1 MATHSRRQTLTQ
13 ARLLFNQ
20 QGAVPGGLVAEPIL
34 RSWRRCADLGFDMRG
49 VRRAEL
55 MTQGELR
62 EAQQRNEALRRL
74 SEPAIAYLRRQ
85 AGGSGNLVILSDAQ
99 GLVLD
104 SDGDT
109 GFAHRASRVALMPGA
124 PWDEAAAGT
133 NAIGTALVEG
143 RPIAVHGAEHYFE
156 PNRILTCAAVP
167 ITDSEGR
174 TLGVL
179 DLSSQARDVRPDV
192 LALVREAVDR
202 IEHQLFEASYEQC
215 TVLRL
220 HADRAGLG
228 QPGEALLAFQ
238 GDLLVGANRRA
249 LRALGLAA
257 TALGVYR
264 YADVFEGDI
273 ERCPDAAGR
282 VHTRTGAVYHARL
295 RMPRT
300 RAPQPPAAP
309 SSRPPGAAGGAPAPS
324 FDAATLG
331 ALARAVH
338 LADAGVSILL
348 QGETGVG
355 KEVFARQ
362 IHARGKRAGGP
373 FVAVNCAA
381 LPESLIESELFGYE
395 EGAFTGARRQGSKG
409 LLRQA
414 HGGVLFLDEIGDMP
428 LLLQSRLLRVLQTRE
443 VSPLGA
449 ARPVRVDFTLVCATH
464 RPLAHEGPDAPVR
477 PDLYFRI
484 AEYTVTLEPLRARAD
499 RLELL
504 RGLWAAQGAGPA
516 LPPAIE
522 AVLAAYSWPGNYRQL
537 VSVLRTLHV
546 LAGPAG
552 RVDADMLPAELRGA
566 ASAAQSV
573 ADGSGAAVSGA
584 AASSTAPP
592 GDLHAMTDAAI
603 RSALEAHGGSV
614 SRAARALGVHRSTV
628 YRRAAALGLAR
639 PK

>member
-1 MATHSRRQTLTQ
+1 MATHSRQHALTQ

-74 SEPAIAYLRRQ
+74 SEPAMSLLRRQ
-85 AGGSGNLVILSDAQ
+85 AGGNGGLVILSDAQ

-109 GFAHRASRVALMPGA
+109 GFAQRASRVALMPGA

-179 DLSSQARDVRPDV
+179 DLSSPARDLRPDV
-192 LALVREAVDR
+192 LELVRAAVDL
-202 IEHQLFEASYEQC
+202 IEHRLFEQAYEQHA
-215 TVLRL
+215 VLRL
-220 HADRAGLG
+220 HVDHAGLG
-228 QPGEALLAFQ
+228 APGEGLLAFQ
-238 GDLLVGANRRA
+238 GDLLIGANRRA
-249 LRALGLAA
+249 LQALGLAP

-264 YADVFEGDI
+264 YGDVFDGDM
-273 ERCPDAAGR
+273 ERGPDAAGR
-282 VHTRTGAVYHARL
+282 VQARSGAVYHARL
-295 RMPRT
+295 RWPRS
-300 RAPQPPAAP
+300 RAPQAPARPALPPATGA
-309 SSRPPGAAGGAPAPS
+309 RPATPN

-338 LADAGVSILL
+338 LSDAGVSILL

-355 KEVFARQ
+355 KEVFAREL
-362 IHARGKRAGGP
+362 HARGKRASGP

-428 LLLQSRLLRVLQTRE
+428 LVLQSRLLRVLQTRE

-449 ARPVRVDFTLVCATH
+449 ARPVSVDFALVCATH

-504 RGLWAAQGAGPA
+504 RGLWAAQGAGPV
-516 LPPAIE
+516 LPADIE
-522 AVLAAYSWPGNYRQL
+522 AILAAYAWPGNYRQL
-537 VSVLRTLHV
+537 MAVLRTLHV

-552 RVDADMLPAELRGA
+552 MVDMDMLPADIRS
-566 ASAAQSV
+566 ASAVPQSV
-573 ADGSGAAVSGA
+573 GDADPAN
-584 AASSTAPP
+584 
-592 GDLHAMTDAAI
+592 LQAMTDAAI
-603 RSALEAHGGSV
+603 RDALAAHGGNV
-614 SRAARALGVHRSTV
+614 SRAARALGVHRSTL
-628 YRRAAALGLAR
+628 YRRLPR
-639 PK
+639 PA

>member
-1 MATHSRRQTLTQ
+1 MATHSRQQALTQ

-20 QGAVPGGLVAEPIL
+20 QGAVPGGMVAEPIL

-62 EAQQRNEALRRL
+62 EAQQRNEALRRM
-74 SEPAIAYLRRQ
+74 SDPAMSMLRRQ
-85 AGGSGNLVILSDAQ
+85 AGGSGSLVILSDAQ

-104 SDGDT
+104 TDGDT
-109 GFAHRASRVALMPGA
+109 GFAQRASRVALMPGA

-174 TLGVL
+174 TVGVL
-179 DLSSQARDVRPDV
+179 DLSSQAREIRPEM
-192 LALVREAVDR
+192 LELVRAAVDL
-202 IEHQLFEASYEQC
+202 IEHNLFEQAYEQHA
-215 TVLRL
+215 VLRL
-220 HADRAGLG
+220 HTDHSGLG
-228 QPGEALLAFQ
+228 MPGEGLLAFD
-238 GDLLVGANRRA
+238 GDRLVGANRRA
-249 LRALGLAA
+249 LQALGLAP

-282 VHTRTGAVYHARL
+282 VQARSGAVYHARL
-295 RMPRT
+295 RWPRS
-300 RAPQPPAAP
+300 RARQAPAPALPPAAAP
-309 SSRPPGAAGGAPAPS
+309 RPAAPN

-338 LADAGVSILL
+338 LSDAGVAILL

-362 IHARGKRAGGP
+362 LHARGKRAAGP

-395 EGAFTGARRQGSKG
+395 DGAFTGARRQGSKG

-428 LLLQSRLLRVLQTRE
+428 LMLQSRLLRVLQTRE

-449 ARPVRVDFTLVCATH
+449 ARPVPVDFALVCATH
-464 RPLAHEGPDAPVR
+464 RPLAHEGQDAPVR

-484 AEYTVTLEPLRARAD
+484 AEYTVTLEPLRARPD

-504 RGLWAAQGAGPA
+504 RGLWAAHGAGPV
-516 LPPAIE
+516 LPPDIE
-522 AVLAAYSWPGNYRQL
+522 AILEAYPWPGNYRQM
-537 VSVLRTLHV
+537 VAVLRTLHV

-552 RVDADMLPAELRGA
+552 VVDADMLPADIRGA
-566 ASAAQSV
+566 AAAPQAGGGY
-573 ADGSGAAVSGA
+573 ADPAN
-584 AASSTAPP
+584 
-592 GDLHAMTDAAI
+592 LQAMTDAAI
-603 RSALEAHGGSV
+603 RDALAAHGGNV
-614 SRAARALGVHRSTV
+614 SRAARALGVHRSTL
-628 YRRAAALGLAR
+628 YRRLPR
-639 PK
+639 PA

>member
-1 MATHSRRQTLTQ
+1 MATHSRQQALTQ

-20 QGAVPGGLVAEPIL
+20 QGAVPGGVVAEPIL

-62 EAQQRNEALRRL
+62 EAQQRNEALRRM
-74 SEPAIAYLRRQ
+74 SDPAMSMLRRQ
-85 AGGSGNLVILSDAQ
+85 AGGSGSLVILSDAQ

-104 SDGDT
+104 TDGDT
-109 GFAHRASRVALMPGA
+109 GFAQRASRVALMPGA

-174 TLGVL
+174 TVGVL
-179 DLSSQARDVRPDV
+179 DLSSQAREIRPEM
-192 LALVREAVDR
+192 LELVRAAVDL
-202 IEHQLFEASYEQC
+202 IEHSLFEQAYEQHA
-215 TVLRL
+215 VLRL
-220 HADRAGLG
+220 HTDLSGLG
-228 QPGEALLAFQ
+228 MPGEGLLAFD
-238 GDLLVGANRRA
+238 GDRLVGANRRA
-249 LRALGLAA
+249 LQALGLAP

-282 VHTRTGAVYHARL
+282 VQARSGAVYHARL
-295 RMPRT
+295 RWPRS
-300 RAPQPPAAP
+300 RSRQAPAPALPPAVAARPAAP
-309 SSRPPGAAGGAPAPS
+309 N

-338 LADAGVSILL
+338 LSDAGVAILL

-362 IHARGKRAGGP
+362 LHARGKRAAGP
-373 FVAVNCAA
+373 FVEVNCAA

-395 EGAFTGARRQGSKG
+395 DGAFTGARRQGSKG

-428 LLLQSRLLRVLQTRE
+428 LMLQSRLLRVLQTRE

-449 ARPVRVDFTLVCATH
+449 ARPVPVDFALVCATH
-464 RPLAHEGPDAPVR
+464 RPLAHEGQDAPVR

-484 AEYTVTLEPLRARAD
+484 AEYTVTLEPLRARPD

-504 RGLWAAQGAGPA
+504 RGLWAAQGAGPM
-516 LPPAIE
+516 LPPDIE
-522 AVLAAYSWPGNYRQL
+522 AILEAYPWPGNYRQM
-537 VSVLRTLHV
+537 VAVLRTLHV

-552 RVDADMLPAELRGA
+552 VVDADMLPADIRGA
-566 ASAAQSV
+566 Q
-573 ADGSGAAVSGA
+573 A
-584 AASSTAPP
+584 AASSPESADPASLR
-592 GDLHAMTDAAI
+592 GLTDAAI
-603 RSALEAHGGSV
+603 RAALAAHGGNV
-614 SRAARALGVHRSTV
+614 SRAARALGLHRSTL
-628 YRRAAALGLAR
+628 YRRAAAMASPR
-639 PK
+639 PRQDAG

>member
-1 MATHSRRQTLTQ
+1 MAIHSRRQSLTQ

-20 QGAVPGGLVAEPIL
+20 QGVVPGGVVAEPIL

-49 VRRAEL
+49 VRTAEL

-62 EAQQRNEALRRL
+62 EAQQRNEALRRM
-74 SEPAIAYLRRQ
+74 SEPAMSYLRRQ
-85 AGGSGNLVILSDAQ
+85 AGGSGSLVILSDAQ

-179 DLSSQARDVRPDV
+179 DLSSQARDLRPDV

-202 IEHQLFEASYEQC
+202 IEHQLFEQAYQQYA
-215 TVLRL
+215 VLRL
-220 HADRAGLG
+220 HADHSCLG
-228 QPGEALLAFQ
+228 EPGEALLAFQ
-238 GDLLVGANRRA
+238 GDVLVGANRRA
-249 LRALGLAA
+249 LHALGLAA

-264 YADVFEGDI
+264 YADVFDGDI
-273 ERCPDAAGR
+273 ERGPDAAGR
-282 VHTRTGAVYHARL
+282 VQTRLGVAYHARL
-295 RMPRT
+295 RWPRT
-300 RAPQPPAAP
+300 RPSRSPAVPTPLPAAGHATVP
-309 SSRPPGAAGGAPAPS
+309 AAS
-324 FDAATLG
+324 FDTATLG

-338 LADAGVSILL
+338 LSDAGVSILL

-362 IHARGKRAGGP
+362 VHARGKRSSGP

-395 EGAFTGARRQGSKG
+395 DGAFTGARRQGSKG

-443 VSPLGA
+443 VSPLGG
-449 ARPVRVDFTLVCATH
+449 ARAVPVDFTLICATH

-484 AEYTVTLEPLRARAD
+484 AEYTVTLEPLRSRAD

-504 RGLWAAQGAGPA
+504 RGLWAAQGPGPA
-516 LPPAIE
+516 LPAAIE

-552 RVDADMLPAELRGA
+552 RVDAEMLPAELRGA
-566 ASAAQSV
+566 AIAAP
-573 ADGSGAAVSGA
+573 
-584 AASSTAPP
+584 AASGGA
-592 GDLHAMTDAAI
+592 DLQAMTDAAI
-603 RSALEAHGGSV
+603 RNALAENGGSV
-614 SRAARALGVHRSTV
+614 SRAARALGVHRSTI
-628 YRRAAALGLAR
+628 YRRAAALGLTR
-639 PK
+639 SR

>member
-1 MATHSRRQTLTQ
+1 MATHSRQQALTQ

-20 QGAVPGGLVAEPIL
+20 QGAVPGGMVAEPIL

-62 EAQQRNEALRRL
+62 EAQQRNEALRRM
-74 SEPAIAYLRRQ
+74 SDPAMSMLRRQ
-85 AGGSGNLVILSDAQ
+85 AGGSGSLVILSDAQ

-104 SDGDT
+104 TDGDT
-109 GFAHRASRVALMPGA
+109 GFAQRASRVALMPGA

-174 TLGVL
+174 TVGVL
-179 DLSSQARDVRPDV
+179 DLSSQAREIRPEM
-192 LALVREAVDR
+192 LELVRAAVDL
-202 IEHQLFEASYEQC
+202 IEHSLFEQAYEQHA
-215 TVLRL
+215 VLRL
-220 HADRAGLG
+220 HTDHSGLG
-228 QPGEALLAFQ
+228 MPGEGLLAFD
-238 GDLLVGANRRA
+238 GDRLVGANRRA
-249 LRALGLAA
+249 LQALGLAP

-282 VHTRTGAVYHARL
+282 VQARSGAVYHARL
-295 RMPRT
+295 RWPRS
-300 RAPQPPAAP
+300 RARQAPAPALPPAVAARPAAP
-309 SSRPPGAAGGAPAPS
+309 N

-338 LADAGVSILL
+338 LSDAGVAILL

-362 IHARGKRAGGP
+362 LHARGKRAAGP

-395 EGAFTGARRQGSKG
+395 DGAFTGARRQGSKG

-428 LLLQSRLLRVLQTRE
+428 LMLQSRLLRVLQTRE

-449 ARPVRVDFTLVCATH
+449 ARPVPVDFALVCATH
-464 RPLAHEGPDAPVR
+464 RPLAHEGQDAPVR

-484 AEYTVTLEPLRARAD
+484 AEYTVTLEPLRARPD

-504 RGLWAAQGAGPA
+504 RGLWAAHGAGPV
-516 LPPAIE
+516 LPPDIE
-522 AVLAAYSWPGNYRQL
+522 AILEAYPWPGNYRQM
-537 VSVLRTLHV
+537 VAVLRTLHV

-552 RVDADMLPAELRGA
+552 VVDADMLPADIRGA
-566 ASAAQSV
+566 AAAPQAAGGD
-573 ADGSGAAVSGA
+573 ADPAN
-584 AASSTAPP
+584 
-592 GDLHAMTDAAI
+592 LQAMTDAAI
-603 RSALEAHGGSV
+603 RDALAAHGGNV
-614 SRAARALGVHRSTV
+614 SRAARALGVHRSTL
-628 YRRAAALGLAR
+628 YRRLPR
-639 PK
+639 PA

>member
-1 MATHSRRQTLTQ
+1 MATHSRQHALTQ

-20 QGAVPGGLVAEPIL
+20 QGAVPGGIVAEPIL

-62 EAQQRNEALRRL
+62 EVQQRNEALRRL
-74 SEPAIAYLRRQ
+74 SEPAMSYLRSH

-104 SDGDT
+104 SGGDT
-109 GFAHRASRVALMPGA
+109 GFASRASRVALMPGA

-192 LALVREAVDR
+192 LELVRAAVDL
-202 IEHQLFEASYEQC
+202 IEHRMFEQAYEHDA
-215 TVLRL
+215 VLRL
-220 HADRAGLG
+220 HDDRSGLG
-228 QPGEALLAFQ
+228 APGEGLLAFQ
-238 GDLLVGANRRA
+238 GDLLIGANRRA
-249 LRALGLAA
+249 LQALGLAA

-264 YADVFEGDI
+264 YADLFDGDLD
-273 ERCPDAAGR
+273 RCPDAAGR
-282 VHTRTGAVYHARL
+282 VQARSGVSYHARL
-295 RMPRT
+295 RLPR
-300 RAPQPPAAP
+300 
-309 SSRPPGAAGGAPAPS
+309 SRPPQPVAPALPPVHAARPATPS

-362 IHARGKRAGGP
+362 LHARSKRASGP

-395 EGAFTGARRQGSKG
+395 DGAFTGARRQGSKG

-428 LLLQSRLLRVLQTRE
+428 LMLQSRLLRVLQTRE

-449 ARPVRVDFTLVCATH
+449 ARPVSVDFALVCATH
-464 RPLAHEGPDAPVR
+464 RALAHEGPDAPVR

-484 AEYTVTLEPLRARAD
+484 AEYTVTLEPLRMRAD

-504 RGLWAAQGAGPA
+504 QALWAAQGPGVV
-516 LPPAIE
+516 LPPQIE
-522 AVLAAYSWPGNYRQL
+522 ARLAAYPWPGNYRQL
-537 VSVLRTLHV
+537 TAVLRTLHV
-546 LAGPAG
+546 LAGPSG
-552 RVDADMLPAELRGA
+552 VVDEDMLPAELSPPLA
-566 ASAAQSV
+566 AHGSAAGV
-573 ADGSGAAVSGA
+573 RPTEGSS
-584 AASSTAPP
+584 
-592 GDLHAMTDAAI
+592 GDLQSMADAAI
-603 RSALEAHGGSV
+603 RDALAAHGGNV

-628 YRRAAALGLAR
+628 YRRAATLGLPR
-639 PK
+639 SR

>member
-1 MATHSRRQTLTQ
+1 MATQSRQHALTQ

-20 QGAVPGGLVAEPIL
+20 QGAVPGGMVAEPIL

-74 SEPAIAYLRRQ
+74 SEPAMSMLRRQ
-85 AGGSGNLVILSDAQ
+85 AGGSGGLVILSDAQ

-109 GFAHRASRVALMPGA
+109 GFAQRASRVALMPGA

-179 DLSSQARDVRPDV
+179 DLSSPARDLRPDV
-192 LALVREAVDR
+192 LELVRAAVDL
-202 IEHQLFEASYEQC
+202 IEHRLFEQAYEQHA
-215 TVLRL
+215 VLRL
-220 HADRAGLG
+220 HVDRSGLG
-228 QPGEALLAFQ
+228 APGEGLLAFQ
-238 GDLLVGANRRA
+238 GDLLIGANRRA
-249 LRALGLAA
+249 LQALGLAP

-264 YADVFEGDI
+264 YGDVFDGDM

-282 VHTRTGAVYHARL
+282 VQARSGVVYHARL
-295 RMPRT
+295 RWPRS
-300 RAPQPPAAP
+300 RAPQAPSLPSLPPAAG
-309 SSRPPGAAGGAPAPS
+309 SRPAAPS
-324 FDAATLG
+324 FDAPTLG

-338 LADAGVSILL
+338 LSDAGVSILL

-362 IHARGKRAGGP
+362 LHARSKRACGP

-395 EGAFTGARRQGSKG
+395 DGAFTGARRQGSKG

-428 LLLQSRLLRVLQTRE
+428 LMLQSRLLRVLQTRE

-449 ARPVRVDFTLVCATH
+449 ARPVAVDFALVCATH

-504 RGLWAAQGAGPA
+504 RGLWAAQGAGPV
-516 LPPAIE
+516 LPPDIE
-522 AVLAAYSWPGNYRQL
+522 AILVAYAWPGNYRQL
-537 VSVLRTLHV
+537 VAVLRTLHV

-552 RVDADMLPAELRGA
+552 VVEADMLPADIRGA
-566 ASAAQSV
+566 APPPPAAGVDDPTNLQ
-573 ADGSGAAVSGA
+573 
-584 AASSTAPP
+584 
-592 GDLHAMTDAAI
+592 AMTDAAI
-603 RSALEAHGGSV
+603 RDALAAHGGNV
-614 SRAARALGVHRSTV
+614 SRAARALGVHRSTL
-628 YRRAAALGLAR
+628 YRRLPR
-639 PK
+639 PV

>member
-1 MATHSRRQTLTQ
+1 MASYSRRQTLTQ

-20 QGAVPGGLVAEPIL
+20 QGAVPGGMVAEPIL

-62 EAQQRNEALRRL
+62 EAQQRNEALRRM
-74 SEPAIAYLRRQ
+74 SEPAIAYLRHQ

-174 TLGVL
+174 TVGVL

-192 LALVREAVDR
+192 LALVRGAVDR
-202 IEHQLFEASYEQC
+202 IEHQLFEGAYEQC

-220 HADRAGLG
+220 HADLAGLG

-249 LRALGLAA
+249 LHALGLAA

-264 YADVFEGDI
+264 YADVFDGDI
-273 ERCPDAAGR
+273 GRGPDAAGR

-300 RAPQPPAAP
+300 RPPQPPATPAL
-309 SSRPPGAAGGAPAPS
+309 RAPGAAAKTPAPS

-362 IHARGKRAGGP
+362 IHARGQRAAGP

-449 ARPVRVDFTLVCATH
+449 ARPVQVDFTLVCATH

-484 AEYTVTLEPLRARAD
+484 AEYTVTLEPLRTRAD

-504 RGLWAAQGAGPA
+504 RDLWAAQGAGPA

-537 VSVLRTLHV
+537 ASVLRTLHV

-566 ASAAQSV
+566 ASAAKREIP
-573 ADGSGAAVSGA
+573 APGAATSTPAPAGA
-584 AASSTAPP
+584 AA
-592 GDLHAMTDAAI
+592 DLHAMTDAAI

-628 YRRAAALGLAR
+628 YRRASALGLAR

>member
-1 MATHSRRQTLTQ
+1 MAIHSRRQMLTQ

-20 QGAVPGGLVAEPIL
+20 QGAVPGGMIADPIL

-62 EAQQRNEALRRL
+62 EAQQRNEALRRM
-74 SEPAIAYLRRQ
+74 SEPAMSYLRRE

-174 TLGVL
+174 ILGVL
-179 DLSSQARDVRPDV
+179 DLSSQAREVRPHV

-202 IEHQLFEASYEQC
+202 IEHQLFEQAYEQC
-215 TVLRL
+215 AVLRL
-220 HADRAGLG
+220 HADHSRLG
-228 QPGEALLAFQ
+228 EPGEALLAFQ

-249 LRALGLAA
+249 LHALGLAA

-264 YADVFEGDI
+264 YADVFDGDI

-282 VHTRTGAVYHARL
+282 VHTRLGAVYHARL
-295 RMPRT
+295 RWPRT
-300 RAPQPPAAP
+300 RAPRPPAAP
-309 SSRPPGAAGGAPAPS
+309 TSSPAIHGTVAPAPS

-338 LADAGVSILL
+338 LSDAGVSILL

-362 IHARGKRAGGP
+362 MHARGKRAAGP

-449 ARPVRVDFTLVCATH
+449 ARPVPVDFTLVCATH
-464 RPLAHEGPDAPVR
+464 RPLTHDGPDAPVR

-522 AVLAAYSWPGNYRQL
+522 AVLAGYSWPGNYRQL

-552 RVDADMLPAELRGA
+552 RVDAEMLPAELR
-566 ASAAQSV
+566 SAA
-573 ADGSGAAVSGA
+573 AAAPGA
-584 AASSTAPP
+584 AASGAA
-592 GDLHAMTDAAI
+592 DLHAMTDAAI
-603 RSALEAHGGSV
+603 RDALAAHGGSV

-639 PK
+639 PR

>member
-1 MATHSRRQTLTQ
+1 MATHSRQQALTQ

-20 QGAVPGGLVAEPIL
+20 QGAVPGGMVAEPIL

-62 EAQQRNEALRRL
+62 EAQQRNEALRRM
-74 SEPAIAYLRRQ
+74 SDPAMSMLRRQ
-85 AGGSGNLVILSDAQ
+85 AGGSGSLVILSDAQ

-104 SDGDT
+104 TDGDT
-109 GFAHRASRVALMPGA
+109 GFAQRASRVALMPGA

-174 TLGVL
+174 TVGVL
-179 DLSSQARDVRPDV
+179 DLSSQAREIRPEM
-192 LALVREAVDR
+192 LELVRAAVDL
-202 IEHQLFEASYEQC
+202 IEHNLFEQAYEQHA
-215 TVLRL
+215 VLRL
-220 HADRAGLG
+220 HTDHSGLG
-228 QPGEALLAFQ
+228 MPGEGLLAFD
-238 GDLLVGANRRA
+238 GDRLVGANRRA
-249 LRALGLAA
+249 LQALGLAP

-282 VHTRTGAVYHARL
+282 VQARSGAVYHARL
-295 RMPRT
+295 RWPRS
-300 RAPQPPAAP
+300 RARQAPAPALPPAAAT
-309 SSRPPGAAGGAPAPS
+309 RPAAPN

-338 LADAGVSILL
+338 LSDAGVAILL

-362 IHARGKRAGGP
+362 LHARGKRAAGP

-395 EGAFTGARRQGSKG
+395 DGAFTGARRQGSKG

-428 LLLQSRLLRVLQTRE
+428 LMLQSRLLRVLQTRE

-449 ARPVRVDFTLVCATH
+449 ARPVPVDFALVCATH
-464 RPLAHEGPDAPVR
+464 RPLAHEGQDAPVR

-484 AEYTVTLEPLRARAD
+484 AEYTVTLEPLRARPD

-504 RGLWAAQGAGPA
+504 RGLWAAHGAGPV
-516 LPPAIE
+516 LPPDIE
-522 AVLAAYSWPGNYRQL
+522 AILEAYPWPGNYRQM
-537 VSVLRTLHV
+537 VAVLRTLHV

-552 RVDADMLPAELRGA
+552 VVDADMLPADIRGA
-566 ASAAQSV
+566 AAAPQAGGGD
-573 ADGSGAAVSGA
+573 ADPAN
-584 AASSTAPP
+584 
-592 GDLHAMTDAAI
+592 LQAMTDAAI
-603 RSALEAHGGSV
+603 RDALAAHGGNV
-614 SRAARALGVHRSTV
+614 SRAARALGVHRSTL
-628 YRRAAALGLAR
+628 YRRLPR
-639 PK
+639 PA

>member
-1 MATHSRRQTLTQ
+1 MAIHSRRQSLTQ

-20 QGAVPGGLVAEPIL
+20 QGAVPGGMVAEPIL

-62 EAQQRNEALRRL
+62 EAQQRNEALRRM
-74 SEPAIAYLRRQ
+74 SEPAMSFLRRQ

-179 DLSSQARDVRPDV
+179 DLSSQARDIRPDV
-192 LALVREAVDR
+192 LELVREAVDR
-202 IEHQLFEASYEQC
+202 IEHRMFEQAYEQC
-215 TVLRL
+215 AVLRL
-220 HADRAGLG
+220 HMDHSGLG
-228 QPGEALLAFQ
+228 APGEALLAFQ
-238 GDLLVGANRRA
+238 GDLLIGANRRA
-249 LRALGLAA
+249 LHALGLAA

-264 YADVFEGDI
+264 YADVFDGGI
-273 ERCPDAAGR
+273 EHCPDAAGR
-282 VHTRTGAVYHARL
+282 VQTRLGAVYHARL
-295 RMPRT
+295 RWPRT
-300 RAPQPPAAP
+300 RAPQAPAAP
-309 SSRPPGAAGGAPAPS
+309 ALPSSRTADAAPGPS
-324 FDAATLG
+324 FDAATMG

-338 LADAGVSILL
+338 LSDAGVSILL

-362 IHARGKRAGGP
+362 MHARSKRASGP

-395 EGAFTGARRQGSKG
+395 DGAFTGARRQGSKG

-449 ARPVRVDFTLVCATH
+449 ARPVAVDFTLVCATH
-464 RPLAHEGPDAPVR
+464 RPLANEGPDAPVR

-499 RLELL
+499 RLDLL

-516 LPPAIE
+516 LPPNIE
-522 AVLAAYSWPGNYRQL
+522 AVLAAYPWPGNYRQL
-537 VSVLRTLHV
+537 VAVLRTLHV

-552 RVDADMLPAELRGA
+552 RVDEDMLPADIRGA
-566 ASAAQSV
+566 AAVPPPVGSDSANLQS
-573 ADGSGAAVSGA
+573 
-584 AASSTAPP
+584 
-592 GDLHAMTDAAI
+592 MTDAAI
-603 RSALEAHGGSV
+603 RDTLAAHGGNV

-639 PK
+639 PR

>member
-1 MATHSRRQTLTQ
+1 MASYSRRQTLTQ

-20 QGAVPGGLVAEPIL
+20 QGAVPGGMVAEPIL

-62 EAQQRNEALRRL
+62 EAQQRNEALRRM
-74 SEPAIAYLRRQ
+74 SEPAIAYLRHQ

-174 TLGVL
+174 TVGVL

-192 LALVREAVDR
+192 LALVRGAVDR
-202 IEHQLFEASYEQC
+202 IEHQLFEGAYEQC

-220 HADRAGLG
+220 HADLAGLG

-249 LRALGLAA
+249 LHALGLAA

-264 YADVFEGDI
+264 YADVFDGDI
-273 ERCPDAAGR
+273 GRGPDAAGR

-300 RAPQPPAAP
+300 RPPQPP
-309 SSRPPGAAGGAPAPS
+309 PPRRCVPPAP
-324 FDAATLG
+324 
-331 ALARAVH
+331 
-338 LADAGVSILL
+338 
-348 QGETGVG
+348 
-355 KEVFARQ
+355 
-362 IHARGKRAGGP
+362 P
-373 FVAVNCAA
+373 
-381 LPESLIESELFGYE
+381 P
-395 EGAFTGARRQGSKG
+395 RRP
-409 LLRQA
+409 R
-414 HGGVLFLDEIGDMP
+414 
-428 LLLQSRLLRVLQTRE
+428 
-443 VSPLGA
+443 
-449 ARPVRVDFTLVCATH
+449 
-464 RPLAHEGPDAPVR
+464 
-477 PDLYFRI
+477 
-484 AEYTVTLEPLRARAD
+484 
-499 RLELL
+499 
-504 RGLWAAQGAGPA
+504 PA
-516 LPPAIE
+516 LTPP
-522 AVLAAYSWPGNYRQL
+522 R
-537 VSVLRTLHV
+537 
-546 LAGPAG
+546 
-552 RVDADMLPAELRGA
+552 
-566 ASAAQSV
+566 
-573 ADGSGAAVSGA
+573 
-584 AASSTAPP
+584 
-592 GDLHAMTDAAI
+592 
-603 RSALEAHGGSV
+603 
-614 SRAARALGVHRSTV
+614 
-628 YRRAAALGLAR
+628 
-639 PK
+639 

>member
-1 MATHSRRQTLTQ
+1 MATHSRQHALTQ

-74 SEPAIAYLRRQ
+74 SEPAMSLLRRQ
-85 AGGSGNLVILSDAQ
+85 AGGNGGLVILSDAQ

-109 GFAHRASRVALMPGA
+109 GFAQRASRVALMPGA

-179 DLSSQARDVRPDV
+179 DLSSPARDLRPDV
-192 LALVREAVDR
+192 LELVRAAVDL
-202 IEHQLFEASYEQC
+202 IEHRLFEQAYEQHA
-215 TVLRL
+215 VLRL
-220 HADRAGLG
+220 HVDQARLG
-228 QPGEALLAFQ
+228 APGEGLLAFQ
-238 GDLLVGANRRA
+238 GDLLIGANRRA
-249 LRALGLAA
+249 LQALGLAP

-264 YADVFEGDI
+264 YGDVFDGDM
-273 ERCPDAAGR
+273 ERGPDAAGR
-282 VHTRTGAVYHARL
+282 VQARSGAVYHARL
-295 RMPRT
+295 RWPRS
-300 RAPQPPAAP
+300 RAPQAPARPALPPATGA
-309 SSRPPGAAGGAPAPS
+309 RPATPN

-338 LADAGVSILL
+338 LSDAGVSILL

-355 KEVFARQ
+355 KEVFAREL
-362 IHARGKRAGGP
+362 HARGKRASGP

-428 LLLQSRLLRVLQTRE
+428 LVLQSRLLRVLQTRE

-449 ARPVRVDFTLVCATH
+449 ARPVSVDFALVCATH

-504 RGLWAAQGAGPA
+504 RGLWAAQGAGPV
-516 LPPAIE
+516 LPADIE
-522 AVLAAYSWPGNYRQL
+522 AILAAYAWPGNYRQL
-537 VSVLRTLHV
+537 MAVLRTLHV

-552 RVDADMLPAELRGA
+552 MVDMDMLPADIRS
-566 ASAAQSV
+566 ASAVPQSV
-573 ADGSGAAVSGA
+573 GDADPAN
-584 AASSTAPP
+584 
-592 GDLHAMTDAAI
+592 LQAMTDAAI
-603 RSALEAHGGSV
+603 RDALAAHGGNV
-614 SRAARALGVHRSTV
+614 SRAARALGVHRSTL
-628 YRRAAALGLAR
+628 YRRAAALAASGAR
-639 PK
+639 

>member
-1 MATHSRRQTLTQ
+1 MATHSRQHALTQ

-20 QGAVPGGLVAEPIL
+20 QGAVPGGVVAEPIL

-49 VRRAEL
+49 MRRAEL

-62 EAQQRNEALRRL
+62 EAQQRNEALRRM
-74 SEPAIAYLRRQ
+74 SEPAISMLRRQ
-85 AGGSGNLVILSDAQ
+85 AGGSGSLVILSDAQ

-104 SDGDT
+104 TDGDT
-109 GFAHRASRVALMPGA
+109 GFAQRASRVALMPGA

-143 RPIAVHGAEHYFE
+143 RSIAVHGAEHYFE

-167 ITDSEGR
+167 ITDSAGR
-174 TLGVL
+174 TVGVL
-179 DLSSQARDVRPDV
+179 DLSGPAREIRPEV
-192 LALVREAVDR
+192 LELVRAAVDLV
-202 IEHQLFEASYEQC
+202 EHRLFEQAYEQHA
-215 TVLRL
+215 VLRL
-220 HADRAGLG
+220 HARHSGLG
-228 QPGEALLAFQ
+228 MPGEGLLAFE

-249 LRALGLAA
+249 LQALGLAP

-264 YADVFEGDI
+264 YADVFDGDI

-282 VHTRTGAVYHARL
+282 VQARSGAVYHARL
-295 RMPRT
+295 HWPRS
-300 RAPQPPAAP
+300 RARRSPAPPAL
-309 SSRPPGAAGGAPAPS
+309 PPAGAPRPAAPS
-324 FDAATLG
+324 FDASTLG

-338 LADAGVSILL
+338 LSDAGVSILL

-355 KEVFARQ
+355 KEVFAREL
-362 IHARGKRAGGP
+362 HARGKRAAGP

-395 EGAFTGARRQGSKG
+395 DGAFTGARRQGSKG

-449 ARPVRVDFTLVCATH
+449 ARPVPVDFALVCATH
-464 RPLAHEGPDAPVR
+464 RALAHEGPDAPVR

-499 RLELL
+499 RLDLL
-504 RGLWAAQGAGPA
+504 RGLWAAHGAGPV
-516 LPPAIE
+516 LPPDIE
-522 AVLAAYSWPGNYRQL
+522 AILEAYPWPGNYRQM
-537 VSVLRTLHV
+537 VAVLRTLHV

-552 RVDADMLPAELRGA
+552 RVDADMLPADIRGA
-566 ASAAQSV
+566 Q
-573 ADGSGAAVSGA
+573 A
-584 AASSTAPP
+584 AAPQADAAGPA
-592 GDLHAMTDAAI
+592 GLQAMTDAAI
-603 RSALEAHGGSV
+603 RDALAAHGGNV
-614 SRAARALGVHRSTV
+614 SRAARALGVHRSTL
-628 YRRAAALGLAR
+628 YRRAAALAAPRSRQGPA
-639 PK
+639 

>member
-1 MATHSRRQTLTQ
+1 MATHSRQHALTQ

-74 SEPAIAYLRRQ
+74 SEPAMSLLRRQ
-85 AGGSGNLVILSDAQ
+85 AGGNGGLVILSDAQ

-109 GFAHRASRVALMPGA
+109 GFAQRASRVALMPGA

-179 DLSSQARDVRPDV
+179 DLSSPARDLRPDV
-192 LALVREAVDR
+192 LELVRAAVDL
-202 IEHQLFEASYEQC
+202 IEHRLFEQAYEQHA
-215 TVLRL
+215 VLRL
-220 HADRAGLG
+220 HVDHAGLG
-228 QPGEALLAFQ
+228 APGEGLLAFQ
-238 GDLLVGANRRA
+238 GDLLIGANRRA
-249 LRALGLAA
+249 LQALGLAP

-264 YADVFEGDI
+264 YGDVFDGDM
-273 ERCPDAAGR
+273 ERGPDAAGR
-282 VHTRTGAVYHARL
+282 VQARSGAVYHARL
-295 RMPRT
+295 RWPRS
-300 RAPQPPAAP
+300 RAPQAPARPALPPATGA
-309 SSRPPGAAGGAPAPS
+309 RPATPN

-338 LADAGVSILL
+338 LSDAGVSILL

-355 KEVFARQ
+355 KEVFAREL
-362 IHARGKRAGGP
+362 HARGKRASGP

-428 LLLQSRLLRVLQTRE
+428 LVLQSRLLRVLQTRE

-449 ARPVRVDFTLVCATH
+449 ARPVSVDFALVCATH

-504 RGLWAAQGAGPA
+504 RGLWAAQGAGPV
-516 LPPAIE
+516 LPADIE
-522 AVLAAYSWPGNYRQL
+522 AILAAYAWPGNYRQL
-537 VSVLRTLHV
+537 VAVLRTLHV

-552 RVDADMLPAELRGA
+552 MVDMDMLPADIRS
-566 ASAAQSV
+566 ASAVPQSV
-573 ADGSGAAVSGA
+573 GDADPAN
-584 AASSTAPP
+584 
-592 GDLHAMTDAAI
+592 LQAMTDAAI
-603 RSALEAHGGSV
+603 RDALAAHGGNV
-614 SRAARALGVHRSTV
+614 SRAARALGVHRSTL
-628 YRRAAALGLAR
+628 YRRAAALATSGAR
-639 PK
+639 

>member
-1 MATHSRRQTLTQ
+1 MATHSRQHALTQ

-20 QGAVPGGLVAEPIL
+20 QGAVPGGMVAEPIL

-62 EAQQRNEALRRL
+62 EAQQRNEALRRM
-74 SEPAIAYLRRQ
+74 SEPAMSLLRGQ
-85 AGGSGNLVILSDAQ
+85 AGGSGSLVILSDAQ

-104 SDGDT
+104 SGGDIE
-109 GFAHRASRVALMPGA
+109 FAQRASRVALMPGA

-167 ITDSEGR
+167 ISDGEGR

-179 DLSSQARDVRPDV
+179 DLSSQARELRPDV
-192 LALVREAVDR
+192 LELVRAAVDL
-202 IEHQLFEASYEQC
+202 IEHRLFEQAYEQQA
-215 TVLRL
+215 VLRL
-220 HADRAGLG
+220 HAHHSGLG
-228 QPGEALLAFQ
+228 LPGEGLLAFE
-238 GDLLVGANRRA
+238 GDLLVGANRCA
-249 LRALGLAA
+249 LQALGLAP

-264 YADVFEGDI
+264 YADVFDGDI

-282 VHTRTGAVYHARL
+282 VQARSGAVYHARL
-295 RMPRT
+295 RWPRS
-300 RAPQPPAAP
+300 RARQAPALPALPPADAA
-309 SSRPPGAAGGAPAPS
+309 RPAGPN
-324 FDAATLG
+324 FDAETLG

-338 LADAGVSILL
+338 LSDAGVSILL

-362 IHARGKRAGGP
+362 LHARGRRAAGP

-395 EGAFTGARRQGSKG
+395 DGAFTGARRQGSKG

-428 LLLQSRLLRVLQTRE
+428 LILQSRLLRVLQTRE

-449 ARPVRVDFTLVCATH
+449 ARPVPVDFALVCATH

-504 RGLWAAQGAGPA
+504 RGLWAAHGAGPL
-516 LPPAIE
+516 LPPDIE
-522 AVLAAYSWPGNYRQL
+522 AILLAYPWPGNYRQM
-537 VSVLRTLHV
+537 VAVLRTLHV

-552 RVDADMLPAELRGA
+552 RVDAAMLPADIRGA
-566 ASAAQSV
+566 QAGPPP
-573 ADGSGAAVSGA
+573 ADR
-584 AASSTAPP
+584 
-592 GDLHAMTDAAI
+592 GDPADLKVMADSAI
-603 RSALEAHGGSV
+603 RDALAAHGGNV
-614 SRAARALGVHRSTV
+614 SRAARALGVHRSTL
-628 YRRAAALGLAR
+628 YRRAAALAPPR
-639 PK
+639 TR

>member
-1 MATHSRRQTLTQ
+1 MATHSRQHALTQ

-74 SEPAIAYLRRQ
+74 SEPAMSLLRRQ
-85 AGGSGNLVILSDAQ
+85 AGGNGGLVILSDAQ

-109 GFAHRASRVALMPGA
+109 GFAQRASRVALMPGA

-179 DLSSQARDVRPDV
+179 DLSSPARDLRPDV
-192 LALVREAVDR
+192 LELVRAAVDL
-202 IEHQLFEASYEQC
+202 IEHRLFEQAYEQHA
-215 TVLRL
+215 VLRL
-220 HADRAGLG
+220 HVDHAGLG
-228 QPGEALLAFQ
+228 APGEGLLAFQ
-238 GDLLVGANRRA
+238 GDLLIGANRRA
-249 LRALGLAA
+249 LQALGLAP

-264 YADVFEGDI
+264 YGDVFDGDM
-273 ERCPDAAGR
+273 ERGPDAAGR
-282 VHTRTGAVYHARL
+282 VQARSGAVYHARL
-295 RMPRT
+295 RWPRS
-300 RAPQPPAAP
+300 RAPQ
-309 SSRPPGAAGGAPAPS
+309 APARPAQTPATGARPATPN

-338 LADAGVSILL
+338 LSDAGVSILL

-355 KEVFARQ
+355 KEVFAREL
-362 IHARGKRAGGP
+362 HARGKRASGP

-428 LLLQSRLLRVLQTRE
+428 LVLQSRLLRVLQTRE

-449 ARPVRVDFTLVCATH
+449 ARPVSVDFALVCATH

-504 RGLWAAQGAGPA
+504 RGLWAAQGAGPV
-516 LPPAIE
+516 LPADIE
-522 AVLAAYSWPGNYRQL
+522 AILAAYAWPGNYRQL
-537 VSVLRTLHV
+537 VAVLRTLHV

-552 RVDADMLPAELRGA
+552 MVDMDMLPADIRS
-566 ASAAQSV
+566 ASAVPQ
-573 ADGSGAAVSGA
+573 AVGHA
-584 AASSTAPP
+584 EPAN
-592 GDLHAMTDAAI
+592 LQAMTDAAI
-603 RSALEAHGGSV
+603 RDALAAHGGNV
-614 SRAARALGVHRSTV
+614 SRAARALGVHRSTL
-628 YRRAAALGLAR
+628 YRRAAALAASGAR
-639 PK
+639 